1 MAEERDYL
9 LKNTAGV
16 GGRRYRGQRM
26 VLGIMVAGERA
37 FGVGQLAIWSIRD
50 AR

>member
-9 LKNTAGV
+9 LKNTAGI

-26 VLGIMVAGERA
+26 VLGIIVVGEQG
-37 FGVGQLAIWSIRD
+37 FKVGQLAIESTKD
-50 AR
+50 A